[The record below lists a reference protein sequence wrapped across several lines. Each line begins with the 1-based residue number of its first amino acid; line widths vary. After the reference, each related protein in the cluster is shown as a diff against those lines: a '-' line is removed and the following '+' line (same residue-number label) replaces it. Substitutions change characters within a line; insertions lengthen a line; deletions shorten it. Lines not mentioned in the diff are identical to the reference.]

1 MGVGIGLGL
10 EVAGLASAH
19 VVRLTGRR
27 LANPLKDEDGPED
40 LALGGVR
47 QCVPFCAAMQG
58 HGSCQ
63 LRLGRCSSRWS
74 AGLGLKKGRH
84 SVRISGAAARSEVRS
99 AAAHGP
105 WARQRWLCP

>member
-58 HGSCQ
+58 HV
-63 LRLGRCSSRWS
+63 S
-74 AGLGLKKGRH
+74 A
-84 SVRISGAAARSEVRS
+84 
-99 AAAHGP
+99 
-105 WARQRWLCP
+105 